1 MRVSARARGASP
13 SPRAKLDEGECARG
27 PDALLAG
34 ASGPRPVHSRGSA
47 RHHREG
53 NVRRDRL
60 PPRRQHG
67 RGRARRRSHCTSP
80 TVGDGSLAPRARCEA
95 VRPQRE
101 PRSPG
106 GMAPRLA
113 GRHPHRSGSSRVGR
127 TGRRVRHLA
136 TEEGAQEEVQ
146 ALAELAPLSPL
157 KIHNRRLLS
166 RKSLASGTAT
176 TASARGGRKA
186 AMAFIYVT
194 IILDTLGFGI
204 TIPVLPRLIVSLS
217 PDTASGV
224 EIFGL
229 FVTIWSLMQFL
240 FAPFIG
246 VLSDRYGRRPV
257 LILSGFGLGVDYMI
271 MALAP
276 NLAWLLLG
284 RILSG
289 ITASSYATAAA
300 FGMVG
305 AAWGLGFI
313 LGPGIGGLIGGLGAR
328 LPFWFA
334 AAFSLTSAA
343 YGLFV
348 LPESLPR
355 GTRQPFAWRRANPAG
370 SLKLLRSHRDLFGLA
385 AVNFVQF
392 LGFQVLPSVFVL
404 YAGYRYGWG
413 PVEVGLSLT
422 VVGALN
428 ITVQGGL
435 VKRFIKR
442 FGERKALIT
451 GLVAGTASFI
461 VWGLASTPALFV
473 LAIVVFAPIGFA
485 QPSIQSLMT
494 RRVRPSEQGQLQ
506 GANASIAGLTGILG
520 PLLFTFIF
528 AFFISPSAPVALPGM
543 PFFVAAALML
553 ASAFLAVRV
562 TSGSAGA
569 PAAGPTVAVP
579 DGAGPKPVDPVT
591 DTGDPNE

>member
-1 MRVSARARGASP
+1 
-13 SPRAKLDEGECARG
+13 
-27 PDALLAG
+27 
-34 ASGPRPVHSRGSA
+34 
-47 RHHREG
+47 
-53 NVRRDRL
+53 
-60 PPRRQHG
+60 
-67 RGRARRRSHCTSP
+67 
-80 TVGDGSLAPRARCEA
+80 
-95 VRPQRE
+95 
-101 PRSPG
+101 
-106 GMAPRLA
+106 
-113 GRHPHRSGSSRVGR
+113 
-127 TGRRVRHLA
+127 
-136 TEEGAQEEVQ
+136 
-146 ALAELAPLSPL
+146 
-157 KIHNRRLLS
+157 
-166 RKSLASGTAT
+166 
-176 TASARGGRKA
+176 
-186 AMAFIYVT
+186 MAFIYVT

-276 NLAWLLLG
+276 DLSWLLLG

-289 ITASSYATAAA
+289 ITASSYATAGAYVADVTPPERRAAA

-313 LGPGIGGLIGGLGAR
+313 LGPGIGGLIGGFGAR

-334 AAFSLTSAA
+334 AAFSLTSST

-348 LPESLPR
+348 LPESLPPQS
-355 GTRQPFAWRRANPAG
+355 RQPFAWRRANPAG
-370 SLKLLRSHRDLFGLA
+370 SLRLLRSHRDLFGLA
-385 AVNFVQF
+385 AVNFIQF

-413 PVEVGLSLT
+413 PVEV
-422 VVGALN
+422 
-428 ITVQGGL
+428 L

-451 GLVAGTASFI
+451 ALVAGTASFI

-543 PFFVAAALML
+543 PFFVAAVLML

-579 DGAGPKPVDPVT
+579 DGAGRKPADPVT